1 MNILDDCKS
10 IPRLAPRKIIKIPS
24 MALLCG
30 ELCRGKTQ
38 ITVPKKLPTFTKT
51 KAKGKTIVR
60 TAPTAFAIMILR
72 TRANQFCLVSKVS
85 IGRLYAQD
93 DSKKTSK
100 FLIDNFT
107 KHSFFKNLLKAK
119 NYSSASIHL

>member
-38 ITVPKKLPTFTKT
+38 ITVPKKL
-51 KAKGKTIVR
+51 
-60 TAPTAFAIMILR
+60 
-72 TRANQFCLVSKVS
+72 Q
-85 IGRLYAQD
+85 
-93 DSKKTSK
+93 
-100 FLIDNFT
+100 
-107 KHSFFKNLLKAK
+107 HLLKQK
-119 NYSSASIHL
+119 RKERLLLEQHQQHLQ